1 MTNKDSETDAWKQ
14 FEVDADAFSNLTT
27 EAGTE
32 LSGLIRQVTSVEK
45 DLAAKEAEVKALK
58 VKKNDYLFDLIPS
71 KMQEIGLDRAEVDGN
86 TVSLAKFVNGTMPK
100 DPIQKDIA
108 LAHLREIGA
117 SDFIKNNIT
126 VSFGVTE
133 DNRAKALRADLE
145 DQGFST
151 DADTKVEPS
160 TLKKIIKEYVENGKE
175 IDLEHFNGSI
185 VTYAK
190 IKGT

>member
-1 MTNKDSETDAWKQ
+1 MTDNETDAWKQ
-14 FEVDADAFSNLTT
+14 FETDADAFSNLTT

-58 VKKNDYLFDLIPS
+58 AKKNDYLFNLIPS
-71 KMQEIGLDRAEVDGN
+71 KMQEIGLDKVEVDGN
-86 TVSLAKFVNGTMPK
+86 TVSLTTFVSGTMPK

-108 LAHLREIGA
+108 LSHLREIGA
-117 SDFIKNNIT
+117 SDFIKNKIT

-133 DNRAKALRADLE
+133 DNRAKALQVDLE
-145 DQGFST
+145 GQGFLT
-151 DADTKVEPS
+151 DAETKVEPM

-175 IDLEHFNGSI
+175 IDLEIFNASI
-185 VTYAK
+185 GTIAK
-190 IKGT
+190 IKGA

>member
-1 MTNKDSETDAWKQ
+1 MTNIDSETDAWKQ

-45 DLAAKEAEVKALK
+45 DLAAKEAEV
-58 VKKNDYLFDLIPS
+58 
-71 KMQEIGLDRAEVDGN
+71 DGN
-86 TVSLAKFVNGTMPK
+86 TVSLMTFVNGTMPK

-133 DNRAKALRADLE
+133 DNRAKALQADLE

-151 DADTKVEPS
+151 DADTKVES
-160 TLKKIIKEYVENGKE
+160 QTLKKIIREYVENGKE
-175 IDLEHFNGSI
+175 IDLELFNGSL

-190 IKGT
+190 IKGA

>member
-100 DPIQKDIA
+100 DPMQRDVA
-108 LAHLREIGA
+108 FSHLRDIGA
-117 SDFIKNNIT
+117 ADFIKNEIS
-126 VSFGVTE
+126 VFFGVTE
-133 DNRAKALRADLE
+133 DNRAKATQADLE
-145 DQGFST
+145 EQGF
-151 DADTKVEPS
+151 DTTARTWIEPS

-175 IDLEHFNGSI
+175 IDLELFNGSL

>member
-1 MTNKDSETDAWKQ
+1 MTDSKIDAWKQ

-32 LSGLIRQVTSVEK
+32 LSGLIKQVTSVEK
-45 DLAAKEAEVKALK
+45 VLAAKEAEVKDLK
-58 VKKNDYLFDLIPS
+58 AQRQRYLFDLIPA
-71 KMQEIGLDRAEVDGN
+71 KMQEIGLDKVEVEGN
-86 TVSLAKFVNGTMPK
+86 TVSLTTFVSGTMPR

-117 SDFIKNNIT
+117 SDFIKNKIT

-145 DQGFST
+145 GQGFST
-151 DADTKVEPS
+151 DVETKVEPM
-160 TLKKIIKEYVENGKE
+160 TLKKIIKEYVGNGKE
-175 IDLEHFNGSI
+175 IDLEIFNASI
-185 VTYAK
+185 GTVAK
-190 IKGT
+190 IKGA

>member
-1 MTNKDSETDAWKQ
+1 MTNIDSETDAWKQ

-58 VKKNDYLFDLIPS
+58 VKKNGYLFDLIPS
-71 KMQEIGLDRAEVDGN
+71 KMQEIGLDKAEVDGN
-86 TVSLAKFVNGTMPK
+86 TVSLMTFVNGTMPK

-133 DNRAKALRADLE
+133 DNRAKALQADLE

-151 DADTKVEPS
+151 DADTKVES
-160 TLKKIIKEYVENGKE
+160 QTLKKIIREYVENGKE
-175 IDLEHFNGSI
+175 IDLELFNGSL

-190 IKGT
+190 IKGA

>member
-71 KMQEIGLDRAEVDGN
+71 KMQEIGLDKAEVDGN
-86 TVSLAKFVNGTMPK
+86 TVSLMTFVNGTMPK

-175 IDLEHFNGSI
+175 IDLELFNGSL

>member
-1 MTNKDSETDAWKQ
+1 MT
-14 FEVDADAFSNLTT
+14 
-27 EAGTE
+27 
-32 LSGLIRQVTSVEK
+32 
-45 DLAAKEAEVKALK
+45 
-58 VKKNDYLFDLIPS
+58 
-71 KMQEIGLDRAEVDGN
+71 
-86 TVSLAKFVNGTMPK
+86 FVNGTMPK

-133 DNRAKALRADLE
+133 DNRAKALQADLE

-151 DADTKVEPS
+151 DADTKVES
-160 TLKKIIKEYVENGKE
+160 QTLKKIIREYVENGKE
-175 IDLEHFNGSI
+175 IDLELFNGSL

-190 IKGT
+190 IKGA

>member
-1 MTNKDSETDAWKQ
+1 MTNIDSETDAWKQ

-58 VKKNDYLFDLIPS
+58 VKKNDYLFDMIPS
-71 KMQEIGLDRAEVDGN
+71 KMQEIGLDKAEVDGN
-86 TVSLAKFVNGTMPK
+86 TVSLMTFVNGTMPK

-151 DADTKVEPS
+151 DADTKVES
-160 TLKKIIKEYVENGKE
+160 QTLKKIIREYVENGKE
-175 IDLEHFNGSI
+175 IDLELFNGSL

-190 IKGT
+190 IKGA

>member
-1 MTNKDSETDAWKQ
+1 MTNIDSETDAWKQ

-58 VKKNDYLFDLIPS
+58 VKKNDYLFDMIPS
-71 KMQEIGLDRAEVDGN
+71 KMQEIGLDKAEVDGN
-86 TVSLAKFVNGTMPK
+86 TVSLMTFVNGTMPK

-133 DNRAKALRADLE
+133 DNRAKALQADLE

-151 DADTKVEPS
+151 DADTKVES
-160 TLKKIIKEYVENGKE
+160 QTLKKIIREYVENGKE
-175 IDLEHFNGSI
+175 IDLELFNGSL

-190 IKGT
+190 IKGA